1 MIFWGTTL
9 SGDRLLLGE
18 PAEAAL
24 SYDRDAP
31 ADLLRVKFPVSRMW
45 EELREI
51 SLYEGGK
58 PVFRGVVDEQNT
70 TLSSSGLTLELVCR
84 SMEALLLDNEAQPE
98 TILAPSLPLLEKK
111 LLLPLGLALGEG
123 DRDRK
128 RGELAVDKGES
139 VWTVLEQFCRDFL
152 GIVPYVD
159 LNGLVQCGG
168 VPGKALELK
177 DVISAQVNLLP
188 CKRVTEVW
196 QQSGRG
202 GYDTPYRSEWRGA
215 VRRRYFSAQ
224 SGKSPR
230 QALEEGERNSFLL
243 TVTCAGARWP
253 GRNAS
258 ASVSLPGMGRFENC
272 PVRSALY
279 RRDQSGERTR
289 LVLEKG
295 EGSGIW
301 NSQAFAKKGR

>member
-1 MIFWGTTL
+1 VIFWGTTL

-31 ADLLRVKFPVSRMW
+31 ADLLRVKFPADRMW
-45 EELREI
+45 EELREVE
-51 SLYEGGK
+51 LYEKGE
-58 PVFRGVVDEQNT
+58 PAFRGIVDEQNT
-70 TLSSSGLTLELVCR
+70 TLSAAGLTVELVCR
-84 SMEALLLDNEAQPE
+84 SGEALLLDNEAQPE
-98 TILAPSLPLLEKK
+98 TILSPSLPLLEKK

-123 DRDRK
+123 DRERK
-128 RGELAVDKGES
+128 RGELAVSKGES
-139 VWTVLEQFCRDFL
+139 VWTVLERFCRDFL
-152 GIVPYVD
+152 GTVPTVD
-159 LNGLVQCGG
+159 FMGLVQCGG
-168 VPGKALELK
+168 SPGKNVELE
-177 DVISAQVNLLP
+177 DVISAQADLLP

-215 VRRRYFSAQ
+215 VRRRYLSMQ

-230 QALEEGERNSFLL
+230 QVLEEGVRNSFLL

-258 ASVSLPGMGRFENC
+258 ASVTLPGMGRFENC

-279 RRDQSGERTR
+279 RRDKAGERTR

-295 EGSGIW
+295 ERLEI
-301 NSQAFAKKGR
+301 